1 MSNYFN
7 KVPNFEYV
15 SRLPDA
21 NISDYI
27 PVKNLFK
34 KGALREDI
42 FQNLSTFTKY
52 IVSGDKRPDNVAF
65 EFYGDSSLDWLVL
78 ASNNIVNVKTEW
90 PMSQL
95 EYNQYLLDKYGSYE
109 KINEVHHYETV
120 EIRNRDNVIMVQKGL
135 KVASD
140 YSITYFDERDGGLVT
155 SYPVTPVTNYEYED
169 ETAIN
174 PFDFWQ
180 GANFKLKLKKVAGYW
195 NYDSSEFAAPGPLLD
210 DDDALEALWKKEYS
224 LTALTAADQFKSYEQ
239 LENRLKMVLGQK
251 SAPARLDE
259 EVSDEDND
267 RGSYAPDFSS
277 RRSEPTPAKI
287 GNNDFNAP
295 DITPTSSS
303 SEDED
308 DALSYFQKLA
318 EE

>member
-1 MSNYFN
+1 MSNYFSQL
-7 KVPNFEYV
+7 PDFEYV

-90 PMSQL
+90 PMQQL

-120 EIRNRDNVIMVQKGL
+120 EIRNGDNVIMVQKGL

-140 YSITYFDERDGGLVT
+140 YSITYFDSRDGGLVT
-155 SYPVTPVTNYEYED
+155 KYPVKTVTNYEYEEQLQD
-169 ETAIN
+169 ERRNI
-174 PFDFWQ
+174 FL
-180 GANFKLKLKKVAGYW
+180 LKPQYLSIA
-195 NYDSSEFAAPGPLLD
+195 LD
-210 DDDALEALWKKEYS
+210 DLELIMTYKKGSSQYKTES
-224 LTALTAADQFKSYEQ
+224 MKTAD
-239 LENRLKMVLGQK
+239 NIRLF
-251 SAPARLDE
+251 E
-259 EVSDEDND
+259 
-267 RGSYAPDFSS
+267 
-277 RRSEPTPAKI
+277 
-287 GNNDFNAP
+287 
-295 DITPTSSS
+295 
-303 SEDED
+303 
-308 DALSYFQKLA
+308 
-318 EE
+318 